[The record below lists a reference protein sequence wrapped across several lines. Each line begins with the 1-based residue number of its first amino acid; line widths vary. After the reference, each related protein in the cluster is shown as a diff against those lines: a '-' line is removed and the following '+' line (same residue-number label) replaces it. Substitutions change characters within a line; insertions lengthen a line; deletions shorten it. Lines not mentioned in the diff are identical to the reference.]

1 MWHQQHTDA
10 ILDELSVR
18 PETGLTRDEAA
29 LRLQRHGENRLSGG
43 KSKSILRIFFEQIN
57 SPLIYILI
65 GAAVISGV
73 LRHWEDS
80 VIILAV
86 ILINAIVGV
95 IQESKAAKAIDALKR
110 IASPKAVVRRDG
122 VVQEIDSTQ
131 VVPGDVIVL
140 DAGRVVPCDVRLIE
154 SANLK
159 IEESALTGESVP
171 VEKDAA
177 FAPADDAGVGDRL
190 NMAYSSTIVTY
201 GRGVGVAV
209 ATGMR
214 TEIGGIAKL
223 LSETEDEQ
231 TPLQAKLA
239 VFGRKLGIVILIL
252 CAVMFGVAIV
262 QELAREGVVAQE
274 PLLEFFLTAVSL
286 AVAAIPEGLPAI
298 VTIVL
303 AIGVQ
308 KMSRRNAIVRS
319 LPAVETLGSV
329 TIICSD
335 KTGTLTQNLMTVTR
349 LATAGGEPIPAE
361 EAKAEE
367 SSTRRLF
374 EILALCNDATY
385 SEERQTGDPT
395 EVALVAVAH
404 HNGLDKTTLDDRHPR
419 VAEVPFDSDRK
430 MMSTIHEFGDRCLV
444 MTKGALDELLRRCT
458 QVMDASGTVRPI
470 QDADRQEA
478 LESARDLSRQAL
490 RVLGA
495 AYREVGP
502 DDDSSAADS
511 ASVEHGLVYTGLVGM
526 IDPPREEVKVSVA
539 ECVSAGIVPVMI
551 TGDHRATAFAIAKD
565 LGIAQN
571 EDQAISGSEI
581 DDMTDE
587 QLTEAAVRVRVFA
600 RVSPEHKVR
609 IVTAFR
615 RRGNIVSMTGDG
627 VNDAPSLQ
635 AADIGVAMGI
645 TGTDV
650 AKGASDMVLTDDDFS
665 TIVAAVEEGRNIF
678 ANIKK
683 VITFLLSCNAGEIV
697 AVFGSVIAGLA
708 TPLQPIH
715 ILWVNLITDTF
726 PALALGM
733 DPGDPN
739 ALKRKPRKPNES
751 LFAGGTGPSVILN
764 GILIGAITLTA
775 YLIGRGRYPGSL
787 SHAQTLAFAVLSV
800 SQLFHAFDLRHFERS
815 LFSVGPFSN
824 KYLLGALG
832 LGLVLQFSVIMIP
845 PVASVFNVTP
855 LTPEDWWVVV
865 PLAVSPIMFN
875 EIGKLVARMVRRS
888 KAD

>member
-1 MWHQQHTDA
+1 MWHQKPTDA
-10 ILDELSVR
+10 LLDELSVR
-18 PETGLTRDEAA
+18 LETGLSNDEVAR
-29 LRLQRHGENRLSGG
+29 RLERHGENRIRGG
-43 KSKSILRIFFEQIN
+43 KSKSILRIFFEQIH

-86 ILINAIVGV
+86 ILINAVVGV
-95 IQESKAAKAIDALKR
+95 IQESKAAKAIEALKR
-110 IASPKAVVRRDG
+110 IASPKAVVRRGG
-122 VVQEIDSTQ
+122 VVQEVDATQ
-131 VVPGDVIVL
+131 VVPGDVLVL
-140 DAGRVVPCDVRLIE
+140 DAGRVVPCDVRLLE

-177 FAPADDAGVGDRL
+177 CVPAEDAGVGDRL

-209 ATGMR
+209 GTGMS
-214 TEIGGIAKL
+214 TEIGGIAKM
-223 LSETEDEQ
+223 LSQTEDEQ

-252 CAVMFGVAIV
+252 CAVMFAVAIL
-262 QELAREGVVAQE
+262 QELAREGVVAQG

-308 KMSRRNAIVRS
+308 KMSRQNAIVRS

-335 KTGTLTQNLMTVTR
+335 KTGTLTQNQMTVTR
-349 LATAGGEPIPAE
+349 FATSGGEVRAAE
-361 EAKAEE
+361 EADAGEVQ
-367 SSTRRLF
+367 TQRLL

-385 SEERQTGDPT
+385 TAEKQTGDPT

-404 HNGLDKTTLDDRHPR
+404 RHGLEKGALDDAHPR
-419 VAEVPFDSDRK
+419 LAEVPFDSDRK
-430 MMSTIHEFGDRCLV
+430 MMSTVHEFEHEHLV

-458 QVMDASGTVRPI
+458 RVMDRGGAVRPI
-470 QDADRQEA
+470 TDGDREA
-478 LESARDLSRQAL
+478 ALAQAKELSGQAL

-495 AYREVGP
+495 AYRPVESGEDLSKP
-502 DDDSSAADS
+502 EAASIERD
-511 ASVEHGLVYTGLVGM
+511 LVYAGLVGM

-539 ECVSAGIVPVMI
+539 RCVSAGIVPVMI
-551 TGDHRATAFAIAKD
+551 TGDHRATAFAIAKE

-571 EDQAISGSEI
+571 EDQSISGAEI
-581 DDMTDE
+581 NDMTDKE
-587 QLTEAAVRVRVFA
+587 LTDAASHVRVFA

-650 AKGASDMVLTDDDFS
+650 AKGASDMVLTDDNFS

-697 AVFGSVIAGLA
+697 AVFGAVIAGLA

-764 GILIGAITLTA
+764 GLLIGAITLTA
-775 YLIGRGRYPGSL
+775 YLIGRARYPDSL
-787 SHAQTLAFAVLSV
+787 AHAQTLAFAVLSV

-815 LFSVGPFSN
+815 IFTVGPLSN
-824 KYLLGALG
+824 KWLLGALA
-832 LGLVLQFSVIMIP
+832 LGLVLQFSVIMIA
-845 PVASVFNVTP
+845 PVASIFNVTP
-855 LTPEDWWVVV
+855 LDAADWWVVV
-865 PLAVSPIMFN
+865 PLAVSPIIFN
-875 EIGKLVARMVRRS
+875 EIGKVVVRLAGRRRRG
-888 KAD
+888 